1 MPRKRSASGRS
12 RRSTITSNIYL
23 QTEKINKKI
32 QSLERGRNFGKYKSK
47 ELIRFAKNNEFVDLR
62 KARGSRRRRLRVK
75 NLREATFG
83 QLALISKKL
92 KEIVRSKAFTN
103 IGIKNIR
110 EETRKKVT
118 DTLKGIVG
126 PDLTDK
132 DVDLFYDIIKYKTDD
147 IINKI
152 GPSEFYTL
160 VMEARE
166 DNMGQEEWLE
176 MISNYVTINNE
187 SIRKAGE
194 YLYNKYVR

>member
-1 MPRKRSASGRS
+1 MSKYCSCC
-12 RRSTITSNIYL
+12 STITSNIYL

-147 IINKI
+147 IIKPIPLVIFSSLVNDEMRRKGEQLGADAQLSKPEI
-152 GPSEFYTL
+152 GHL
-160 VMEARE
+160 VEAI
-166 DNMGQEEWLE
+166 DGILW
-176 MISNYVTINNE
+176 
-187 SIRKAGE
+187 K
-194 YLYNKYVR
+194 